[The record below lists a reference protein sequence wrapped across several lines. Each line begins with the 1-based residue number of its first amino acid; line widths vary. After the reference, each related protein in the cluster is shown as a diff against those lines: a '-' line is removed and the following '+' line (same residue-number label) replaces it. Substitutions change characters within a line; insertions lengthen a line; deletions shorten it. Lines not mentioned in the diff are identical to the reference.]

1 MAEAAGLAVGII
13 GLSGLFNNAVD
24 CFEYVQIGRSLGRD
38 FQTSLLRLDVARLQ
52 LTRWGESMGLG
63 SALDEVQSLFP
74 TRLSST
80 EVPLAERL
88 LGQILD
94 LFTEAERASNRTQ
107 NASSSQTSLA
117 AHYSTADL
125 DGVPASL
132 HQRMHGIAIRRQGT
146 AGLREKVKWALHGKK
161 QLSRLIED
169 IHDLV
174 NELMDLHPDLD
185 GQRRLCE
192 AEISGMNSEAELA
205 ELRNVAA
212 NQDKVLTETIKKL
225 LGSSSGSNTVTFSGD
240 NNSGFQLGVNT
251 GTISGIS
258 FG

>member
-1 MAEAAGLAVGII
+1 MAEAAGLAVGVI

-24 CFEYVQIGRSLGRD
+24 CFEYVQIGRSFGRD
-38 FQTSLLRLDVARLQ
+38 FQTSLLKLDVARLQ

-63 SALDEVQSLFP
+63 SVLDEVQSLVP

-80 EVPLAERL
+80 KVPLAERL

-94 LFTEAERASNRTQ
+94 LFTEAERASNR
-107 NASSSQTSLA
+107 NLPASSSQTSLA
-117 AHYSTADL
+117 AHCSASDL

-132 HQRMHGIAIRRQGT
+132 HQRMRDLAIRRQGK
-146 AGLREKVKWALHGKK
+146 AGVREKVKWALNGKK

-174 NELMDLHPDLD
+174 SELMDLQPDLE

-192 AEISGMNSEAELA
+192 AEISGMNCETDLA
-205 ELRNVAA
+205 ALRDVAA
-212 NQDKVLTETIKKL
+212 DQDKVLSETIKKAMN
-225 LGSSSGSNTVTFSGD
+225 SSPGSNTVTFSGD

-251 GTISGIS
+251 GTVSGVS